1 MYTASTP
8 LVSSPCLVMRF
19 FSLPFLG
26 SHRDGALLGV
36 DTIVMTE
43 GTTHPRTQ
51 VAPQCPDML
60 VLGDCRQGYPVKKYP
75 QFLFSDHWEVC
86 L

>member
-36 DTIVMTE
+36 
-43 GTTHPRTQ
+43 R
-51 VAPQCPDML
+51 PQAVD
-60 VLGDCRQGYPVKKYP
+60 VSGHD
-75 QFLFSDHWEVC
+75 SHD
-86 L
+86 